1 MALMMSGVFLGLGIP
16 ISLSLELKRVC
27 DIYPGHFAPGDTH
40 MFKLHTRL
48 VEHKDETLIVIL
60 LVALFVLVSTYSLKA
75 SLTLLQHYTAGLR
88 PAHCSFD
95 DDTRI

>member
-16 ISLSLELKRVC
+16 ITLSLELKRRC

-40 MFKLHTRL
+40 MFKLPLRL

-60 LVALFVLVSTYSLKA
+60 LVALFVLVSYVLVESFLDPASALYRRPSTRSL
-75 SLTLLQHYTAGLR
+75 
-88 PAHCSFD
+88 FF
-95 DDTRI
+95 